1 MMCSMPVSHQRLCR
15 LPRCT
20 INIYLNA
27 NRDRRREEK
36 KKNEIENQ
44 FMIMQFMVCH
54 STWPPRFTRT
64 RFLNSTF
71 DMHNVCCMCCI
82 MLFLLFFRRLPHHG
96 TWNGCQFSSLR
107 RKRRKQKWK
116 CQTNRRE
123 TYFCLLNSVYS
134 IAPLRQYNTTPP
146 PHTHITSH
154 ILAQ

>member
-27 NRDRRREEK
+27 NRDRRREEE

-123 TYFCLLNSVYS
+123 THFFHLNSVYS
-134 IAPLRQYNTTPP
+134 IAPSRKYNTTPP

-154 ILAQ
+154 MLAQ